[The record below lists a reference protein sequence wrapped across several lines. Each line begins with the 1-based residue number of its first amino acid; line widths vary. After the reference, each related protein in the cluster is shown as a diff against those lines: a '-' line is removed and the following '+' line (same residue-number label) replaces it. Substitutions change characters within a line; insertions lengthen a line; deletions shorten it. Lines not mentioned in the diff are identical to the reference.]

1 MKHEDILKTVNRQ
14 SGMTV
19 PDGFFEDFAVRMAAS
34 LPEQKW
40 ETPQNELPRSLW
52 NKVRPYMY
60 MAAMFLGVW
69 CMMKMFNLMRP
80 SNSDLSIENNA
91 ILSEAVSN
99 DDFMNDYCLTDIEN
113 SDLLE
118 DLYSEGFT
126 PTALSMLDN

>member
-1 MKHEDILKTVNRQ
+1 
-14 SGMTV
+14 MTV

-69 CMMKMFNLMRP
+69 CMMKMFDLMRP